1 MYMPKSR
8 PKFYKGSHK
17 IGDLVEFIGR
27 DFHNRGLGVI
37 VEQCENKDYVR
48 VFWQTNRI
56 YEEIHKAKIKRILDI
71 QYVK

>member
-8 PKFYKGSHK
+8 PKFYKGSHQ

-27 DFHNRGLGVI
+27 DFHNRGFGVI
-37 VEQCENKDYVR
+37 IEQCENKDYVR
-48 VFWQTNRI
+48 VFWQVSRI
-56 YEEIHKAKIKRILDI
+56 YEEVHKAKIKRVLDI